1 MSGIL
6 GVTNPY
12 GSGANEGLVFPK
24 NRLSKE
30 EILELVAHR
39 AFVGDKPSAI
49 ERAWL
54 EFPADVAAN
63 MEEAIEKFELSQGV
77 EQLKEQLFDL
87 FYGKPPSFE
96 EPPQNH
102 VIEVLDQ
109 TLKGPL
115 VADPLSHPHVLEK
128 ILPWCELKDIIELSC
143 VSHSLR
149 QGIIEHLSPE
159 TAFKICGSRLRIINT
174 GSAEMPAFSPFE
186 LIKVCH
192 TLAPLVEGD
201 AGLTFL
207 IMREGLTLREL
218 VKMAAEKGIT
228 VDILGDKILEEIGDI
243 SIGQTYGVLITN
255 NVFKDSRSKSYADQ
269 EKLVRGAG
277 CEMPTVQE
285 SVALCFLTQILGIC
299 LYGQNPR
306 TYGRTSTHVGGYP
319 LVVGGSAPSRL
330 DVSPEIGF
338 DDEDCGAGCRRKF

>member
-12 GSGANEGLVFPK
+12 GPGANEGLAFPK

-63 MEEAIEKFELSQGV
+63 MEEAIEKFELSQDV

-87 FYGKPPSFE
+87 FFGKPPSFE

-109 TLKGPL
+109 TLK
-115 VADPLSHPHVLEK
+115 DPLSHPHVLEK
-128 ILPWCELKDIIELSC
+128 IVPWCELSSINALCRVSKLLNQDVPACLS
-143 VSHSLR
+143 S
-149 QGIIEHLSPE
+149 E
-159 TAFKICGSRLRIINT
+159 TAFKLCGSRLRVINT
-174 GSAEMPAFSPFE
+174 GAAEMPSFSPFE
-186 LIKVCH
+186 LIKECLS
-192 TLAPLVEGD
+192 LAPLVEGD

-207 IMREGLTLREL
+207 IMREGLTLRQL
-218 VKMAAEKGIT
+218 VTMAAEKGIT
-228 VDILGDKILEEIGDI
+228 VKIWWDQTLETIGNI
-243 SIGQTYGVLITN
+243 PIWQAYGVLITN
-255 NVFKDSRSKSYADQ
+255 NVFKNSRNKSYADQ
-269 EKLVRGAG
+269 ETLVRGVG
-277 CEMPTVQE
+277 CEMPTVHE
-285 SVALCFLTQILGIC
+285 YVALCVFTQQC
-299 LYGQNPR
+299 FKECPYGQNPLTFGR
-306 TYGRTSTHVGGYP
+306 SSTYSGGFR

-330 DVSPEIGF
+330 DVDGGPSDGRSR
-338 DDEDCGAGCRRKF
+338 GAGGRRKF